1 MKMTKPHDTI
11 QEQSIVEEN
20 KSHFK
25 IRKKWIMKGTYWM
38 WIYKFAWYPKAGHII
53 FINPI

>member
-1 MKMTKPHDTI
+1 MTKPHDTI

-25 IRKKWIMKGTYWM
+25 IRKKM
-38 WIYKFAWYPKAGHII
+38 
-53 FINPI
+53 NNERNLLNVNL